1 MSILVVLAH
10 PNLSTQSRV
19 NKALKVALEPMGVT
33 ISDLYALYPDFKID
47 IASEQDKLIK
57 AKSLVFQFPMFWY
70 SCPALLKQYF
80 DDVLTYGFAY
90 GSKGKALADK
100 TFALAISLGAREGDF
115 QGKFSLESVL
125 TPFRAI
131 SHFIGTKYAAPFLT
145 YDTGNLSD
153 TALQAQARGYQE
165 WVKGLA

>member
-1 MSILVVLAH
+1 
-10 PNLSTQSRV
+10 
-19 NKALKVALEPMGVT
+19 
-33 ISDLYALYPDFKID
+33 
-47 IASEQDKLIK
+47 
-57 AKSLVFQFPMFWY
+57 MFWY

-125 TPFRAI
+125 TPLGPSAT
-131 SHFIGTKYAAPFLT
+131 SSAPSMQHHF
-145 YDTGNLSD
+145 
-153 TALQAQARGYQE
+153 
-165 WVKGLA
+165 